1 MTHEPIRKISGLLIS
16 AFFVCLSLPA
26 AGQVAAVYDQGMN
39 GLFRQ
44 LQRLQTTAAVL
55 HTGAHPDD
63 EDSALVAYHARRVHA
78 RTGYLSLTRGSGGQ
92 NIIGAEQS
100 DALGVIRSEELLQA
114 RRLDGASQ
122 YFTRAN
128 DFGFS
133 KTLSEAQRVWPENAV
148 LADVVYTIR
157 KFRPDVIVSRWDGTA
172 TDGHGHHQFAGYLTP
187 LAIEA
192 AADSSRFPE
201 QLVNGLTPWQVQK
214 LYVSERNASPSPDS
228 SLLRIN
234 TGEYDPLSGH
244 SYFQIGMQG
253 RSQQKTQQMGS
264 LELQGSQYSVL
275 RRASSN
281 QDIVVPESS
290 VFGGINTS
298 VSGIARFE
306 PQASA
311 GFIEK
316 LGNLQDLLASVLRD
330 FEPLEP
336 DASVP
341 SLAAAHT
348 LVREVIA
355 ASQDQEARR
364 LLEEKRREL
373 EQALLLAAGIR
384 IDALIDRETLEPGS
398 VATVAV
404 RAYMPEMTQARIID
418 STIEGP
424 AGWLFAPSP
433 EAALT
438 NEISMRGAD
447 HFDAQRVY
455 RVSVPRDAQFT
466 QPYWLVEDRQG
477 SAYAWGNDPGAKT
490 LPFAKPLLVASVT
503 VEIGGIEIS
512 AEREVEYR
520 QLDRVRGELRR
531 RVDVVPSVSVE
542 PATDLLVIPK
552 SIAAAPIPVVLT
564 IQNNS
569 DEEIS
574 GTAQL
579 SLPPGWQLEPS
590 FADFAMAP
598 APASASLAF
607 TVRPP
612 EDVEAGRYR
621 LLSSAI
627 VAGTRF
633 DQTVREIAYPHIRTH
648 RTYRIATTEIQIVDV
663 VVADVQVGYIMG
675 SGDTVPAALR
685 RMGVNV
691 SLLSD
696 ADLTSGDLSQ
706 FDTLIIG
713 IRASQTREAFVANNA
728 RLLAFVEQGGT
739 LIVQYQQ
746 PDFASKGLAPYPV
759 SMDGNVRVVDETA
772 AITVLAPDHPVFNF
786 PNRIGVQDFDGWVQ
800 ERNNYNFTDFDRENF
815 TPLTEA
821 HDEGEP
827 ASDGAMLHTRIGN
840 GHYVYTSY
848 SWFRQLP
855 NGVPGAYRIFANL
868 LSLPAAPEPMDNR

>member
-1 MTHEPIRKISGLLIS
+1 MNHEPICKISGLLAS
-16 AFFVCLSLPA
+16 VFFVCLSLPA
-26 AGQVAAVYDQGMN
+26 AGQVDAVYDQGIN

-100 DALGVIRSEELLQA
+100 DALGVIRTEELLQA

-133 KTLSEAQRVWPENAV
+133 KTLSEAQQVWPEKAL
-148 LADVVYTIR
+148 LADMVYTIR
-157 KFRPDVIVSRWDGTA
+157 KFRPNVIVSRWNGTV
-172 TDGHGHHQFAGYLTP
+172 TDGHGHHQFTGYLTP

-192 AADSSRFPE
+192 AADASRFPE
-201 QLVNGLTPWQVQK
+201 QLVDGLTPWQVQK
-214 LYVSERNASPSPDS
+214 LYVSERNASSSTDSP
-228 SLLRIN
+228 LLRIN
-234 TGEYDPLSGH
+234 TGEYDPLSGQ

-275 RRASSN
+275 RRVSSSR
-281 QDIVVPESS
+281 DTVTAESS
-290 VFGGINTS
+290 VFDGINTS

-306 PQASA
+306 PHSV
-311 GFIEK
+311 GLIET
-316 LGNLQDLLASVLRD
+316 LGNLQDLLASVLKD
-330 FEPLEP
+330 FDPLEP

-348 LVREVIA
+348 LVRQAIA
-355 ASQDQEARR
+355 TSQDPEARR
-364 LLEEKRREL
+364 LLEEKRTEL
-373 EQALLLAAGIR
+373 ERALLLAAGIR

-398 VATVAV
+398 HATVAV
-404 RAYMPEMTQARIID
+404 RTYTPDVSQARMIGA
-418 STIEGP
+418 TIHGP
-424 AGWLFAPSP
+424 ANWLFAPSP
-433 EAALT
+433 EAALA
-438 NEISMRGAD
+438 NEASTRRTD
-447 HFDAQRVY
+447 RFDDQRVF
-455 RVSVPRDAQFT
+455 RVTVPRDAQLT
-466 QPYWLVEDRQG
+466 QPYWLTEERRG
-477 SAYAWGNDPGAKT
+477 SAYAWGNDSEAQT
-490 LPFAKPLLVASVT
+490 LPFAEPLLVASVT

-512 AEREVEYR
+512 TDQEVEYR

-531 RVDVVPSVSVE
+531 RIDVVPTVSVKPE
-542 PATDLLVIPK
+542 TDLLVIPQ
-552 SIAAAPIPVVLT
+552 SRAAAPINTVLT
-564 IQNNS
+564 IHNNS
-569 DEEIS
+569 DEAIS

-579 SLPPGWQLEPS
+579 SLPPDWQVEPS
-590 FADFAMAP
+590 SMDFVMGP
-598 APASASLAF
+598 APSSYALTF
-607 TVRPP
+607 TVRLP
-612 EDVEAGRYR
+612 EDIDAGRYQ
-621 LLSSAI
+621 LLSSAN

-633 DQTVREIAYPHIRTH
+633 DKSSQEIAYPHIRTH
-648 RTYRIATTEIQIVDV
+648 RTYRTAATEIQVVDV
-663 VVADVQVGYIMG
+663 TVADVRVGYIMG

-685 RMGVNV
+685 RLGVNI

-696 ADLTSGDLSQ
+696 ADLTSGDLSE

-746 PDFASKGLAPYPV
+746 PDFASKGLAPFPV

-868 LSLPAAPEPMDNR
+868 LSLPAAPEPIDDK

>member
-1 MTHEPIRKISGLLIS
+1 MNHEPICKISGLLAS

-26 AGQVAAVYDQGMN
+26 AGQVDAVYDQGMN

-100 DALGVIRSEELLQA
+100 DALGVIRTEELLQA

-122 YFTRAN
+122 YFTRAT

-148 LADVVYTIR
+148 LADMVYTIR
-157 KFRPDVIVSRWDGTA
+157 NFRPDVIVSRWNGTA
-172 TDGHGHHQFAGYLTP
+172 TDGHGHHQFAGYLTS

-201 QLVNGLTPWQVQK
+201 QLVDGLTPWQVQK

-228 SLLRIN
+228 PLLRIN
-234 TGEYDPLSGH
+234 TGEYDPLSGQ

-275 RRASSN
+275 RQISSN
-281 QDIVVPESS
+281 QDTVVPESS
-290 VFGGINTS
+290 VFDGINTS
-298 VSGIARFE
+298 VRGIARFE

-348 LVREVIA
+348 LVREALA
-355 ASQDQEARR
+355 AAQGQEARR

-404 RAYMPEMTQARIID
+404 RAYMPDMTQARIIE
-418 STIEGP
+418 SRVEGP
-424 AGWLFAPSP
+424 AGWLFEPSP

-447 HFDAQRVY
+447 HFDAQHVY

-466 QPYWLVEDRQG
+466 QPYWLVEEKQG
-477 SAYAWGNDPGAKT
+477 SAYAWGNDYEAKT

-542 PATDLLVIPK
+542 PATDLLVIPQ

-569 DEEIS
+569 DEAIS

-590 FADFAMAP
+590 VADFAMAP

-612 EDVEAGRYR
+612 ENVEAGRYR
-621 LLSSAI
+621 LLSSAN
-627 VAGTRF
+627 VAGTSF

-648 RTYRIATTEIQIVDV
+648 RTYQTATTEIQIVDV
-663 VVADVQVGYIMG
+663 AVADVQVGYIMG

-696 ADLTSGDLSQ
+696 ADLTSGDLSE

-746 PDFASKGLAPYPV
+746 PDFASKGLSPYPV
-759 SMDGNVRVVDETA
+759 SMDGNVRVVDENA
-772 AITVLAPDHPVFNF
+772 PITVLAPDHPVFNF

-827 ASDGAMLHTRIGN
+827 ASDGAMLHTRIGE

-868 LSLPAAPEPMDNR
+868 LSLPAAPEQMDNR

>member
-1 MTHEPIRKISGLLIS
+1 MNRKRIWKISGVLASTL
-16 AFFVCLSLPA
+16 FLCLSLPA
-26 AGQVAAVYDQGMN
+26 AGQVDAVYDQGIN

-63 EDSALVAYHARRVHA
+63 EDSALVAYHARRMHA

-100 DALGVIRSEELLQA
+100 DALGVIRTEELLQA

-133 KTLSEAQRVWPENAV
+133 KTLSEAQQVWPENEL
-148 LADVVYTIR
+148 LADMVLTIR
-157 KFRPDVIVSRWDGTA
+157 KFRPDVIVSRFNGTEI
-172 TDGHGHHQFAGYLTP
+172 DGHGHHQFAGYLTP
-187 LAIEA
+187 IAIEA
-192 AADSSRFPE
+192 AADASRFPE
-201 QLVNGLTPWQVQK
+201 QIADRVTAWQVQK
-214 LYVSERNASPSPDS
+214 LYVSERNVSPSSDS
-228 SLLRIN
+228 PLLRVN
-234 TGEYDPLSGH
+234 TGEYDPVSGK

-275 RRASSN
+275 RLASGSRN
-281 QDIVVPESS
+281 TSAVEDS
-290 VFGGINTS
+290 VFDGINIS

-306 PQASA
+306 PQASTK
-311 GFIEK
+311 FIET
-316 LGNLQDLLASVLRD
+316 LGQLQNLLASVLSD
-330 FEPLEP
+330 FNPLEP
-336 DASVP
+336 DTSIP
-341 SLAAAHT
+341 SLVEAHN
-348 LVREVIA
+348 LVREANA
-355 ASQDQEARR
+355 AAQHKEAQR

-398 VATVAV
+398 NATVAV
-404 RAYMPEMTQARIID
+404 RAYMPDVSQARIID
-418 STIEGP
+418 ATIHGP
-424 AGWLFAPSP
+424 AGWLFAHSS
-433 EAALT
+433 EAALA
-438 NEISMRGAD
+438 NEASMRRTD
-447 HFDAQRVY
+447 RFDDQRVFL
-455 RVSVPRDAQFT
+455 VTVPRDAQFT
-466 QPYWLVEDRQG
+466 EPYWLTEDRQD
-477 SAYAWGNDPGAKT
+477 SIYAWGNNSEAQT
-490 LPFAKPLLVASVT
+490 LPFAEPLLVASVT

-512 AEREVEYR
+512 TDREVEYR

-542 PATDLLVIPK
+542 PETDLLVVPK
-552 SIAAAPIPVVLT
+552 SRAVDPINVLLT
-564 IQNNS
+564 IHNNS
-569 DEEIS
+569 DKAIS

-579 SLPPGWQLEPS
+579 SLPPKWQVEPS
-590 FADFAMAP
+590 VVDFVMEP
-598 APASASLAF
+598 APSSSALNF
-607 TVRPP
+607 KVRLP
-612 EDVEAGRYR
+612 EGIDAGRYP
-621 LLSSAI
+621 LLSSAN
-627 VAGTRF
+627 VAGTLY
-633 DQTVREIAYPHIRTH
+633 DQTAQEISYPHIRTH
-648 RTYRIATTEIQIVDV
+648 RSYRTAATKIQVIDV
-663 VVADVQVGYIMG
+663 TVADVRVGYVMG

-685 RMGVNV
+685 RLGVNI

-696 ADLTSGDLSQ
+696 ADLNSGDLSE

-713 IRASQTREAFVANNA
+713 IRASQTRKAFVANNA
-728 RLLAFVEQGGT
+728 KLLTFVEQGGT

-759 SMDGNVRVVDETA
+759 RMDGNVRVVDENA
-772 AITVLAPDHPVFNF
+772 VITVLAPDHPVFNF
-786 PNRIGVQDFDGWVQ
+786 PNRIKAQDFDGWVQ

-821 HDEGEP
+821 HDEGEA
-827 ASDGAMLHTRIGN
+827 ASDGAMLHARIGD
-840 GHYVYTSY
+840 GHYIYTSY

-868 LSLPAAPEPMDNR
+868 LSLPAAPERVDNR

>member
-1 MTHEPIRKISGLLIS
+1 MNQEHILKISGLLAS
-16 AFFVCLSLPA
+16 VFFVCLSLPA
-26 AGQVAAVYDQGMN
+26 AGQVDAVYDQGVN

-100 DALGVIRSEELLQA
+100 DALGVIRTEELLQA

-148 LADVVYTIR
+148 LADMVYAIR
-157 KFRPDVIVSRWDGTA
+157 NFRPDVIVSRWNGTA

-192 AADSSRFPE
+192 AADASRFPE
-201 QLVNGLTPWQVQK
+201 QLVGGLTPWQVQK
-214 LYVSERNASPSPDS
+214 LYVSERNASPPPDS

-234 TGEYDPLSGH
+234 TGEYDLLSGQ

-275 RRASSN
+275 RRVSSN
-281 QDIVVPESS
+281 QDTVVPESS
-290 VFGGINTS
+290 VFDGINIS

-311 GFIEK
+311 GFIET
-316 LGNLQDLLASVLRD
+316 LGNLQDLLASVLRE

-348 LVREVIA
+348 LVREALA
-355 ASQDQEARR
+355 AAQGQEARR

-404 RAYMPEMTQARIID
+404 RAYMPEMTQARIIE

-424 AGWLFAPSP
+424 AGWLIAPSP
-433 EAALT
+433 EATLT
-438 NEISMRGAD
+438 NEISMRRAD

-466 QPYWLVEDRQG
+466 QPYWLLEDKQG
-477 SAYAWGNDPGAKT
+477 AAYAWGNDSEAKT

-542 PATDLLVIPK
+542 PATDLLVIPQ
-552 SIAAAPIPVVLT
+552 STAAAPIPVVLT

-569 DEEIS
+569 DEAIS

-579 SLPPGWQLEPS
+579 SLPPGWQLQPS
-590 FADFAMAP
+590 FADFSLAP
-598 APASASLAF
+598 APASAALAF
-607 TVRPP
+607 TVRLP
-612 EDVEAGRYR
+612 EDVDAARYR

-648 RTYRIATTEIQIVDV
+648 RTYQTATTEIQIVDV
-663 VVADVQVGYIMG
+663 AVADVQVGYIMG

-759 SMDGNVRVVDETA
+759 SMDGNVRVVDENA
-772 AITVLAPDHPVFNF
+772 AITLLAPDHPVFNF

-827 ASDGAMLHTRIGN
+827 ASDGAMLHTRIGE

-868 LSLPAAPEPMDNR
+868 LSLPAAPEQMDNR

>member
-1 MTHEPIRKISGLLIS
+1 MNHEPICKISGLLAS
-16 AFFVCLSLPA
+16 VFFVCLSLPA
-26 AGQVAAVYDQGMN
+26 AGQVDAVYDQGIN

-100 DALGVIRSEELLQA
+100 DALGVIRTEELLQA

-133 KTLSEAQRVWPENAV
+133 KTLSEAQQVWPEKAL
-148 LADVVYTIR
+148 LADMVYTIR
-157 KFRPDVIVSRWDGTA
+157 KFRPDVIVSRWNGTA
-172 TDGHGHHQFAGYLTP
+172 TDGHGHHQFTGYLTP

-192 AADSSRFPE
+192 AADASRFPE
-201 QLVNGLTPWQVQK
+201 QLVDGLTPWQVQK
-214 LYVSERNASPSPDS
+214 LYVSERNALPSSDSP
-228 SLLRIN
+228 LLQVN
-234 TGEYDPLSGH
+234 TGEYDPVSGQ

-253 RSQQKTQQMGS
+253 RSQQKTQQMGT

-275 RRASSN
+275 RLVSSSRN
-281 QDIVVPESS
+281 GVEDS
-290 VFGGINTS
+290 VFDGINTS
-298 VSGIARFE
+298 ISGIARFE
-306 PQASA
+306 PQPSSR
-311 GFIEK
+311 FIET
-316 LGNLQDLLASVLRD
+316 LGQLQDLLASVLSD
-330 FEPLEP
+330 FDPLEP
-336 DASVP
+336 DASIPYLVE
-341 SLAAAHT
+341 AHN
-348 LVREVIA
+348 LVREAHA
-355 ASQDQEARR
+355 AAQHKEAQR
-364 LLEEKRREL
+364 LLEEKHREL
-373 EQALLLAAGIR
+373 EKALLLTAGIR

-398 VATVAV
+398 HATVAV
-404 RAYMPEMTQARIID
+404 RTYMPDVSQARIIGA
-418 STIEGP
+418 TIHGP
-424 AGWLFAPSP
+424 ADWLFAPSP
-433 EAALT
+433 EAALA
-438 NEISMRGAD
+438 NEASMRRTD
-447 HFDAQRVY
+447 RFDDQRVF
-455 RVSVPRDAQFT
+455 RVTVPRDAQLT
-466 QPYWLVEDRQG
+466 QPYWLTEDRQG
-477 SAYAWGNDPGAKT
+477 SAYAWSNDSEAQT
-490 LPFAKPLLVASVT
+490 LPFAEPLLVASVT

-512 AEREVEYR
+512 TDQEVEYR

-531 RVDVVPSVSVE
+531 RIDVVPTVSVE
-542 PATDLLVIPK
+542 PETDLLVIPQYR
-552 SIAAAPIPVVLT
+552 AAAPINVVLT
-564 IQNNS
+564 IHNNS
-569 DEEIS
+569 DEAIS

-579 SLPPGWQLEPS
+579 SLPPDWQVEPS
-590 FADFAMAP
+590 SIDFAMEP
-598 APASASLAF
+598 APSSSALTF
-607 TVRPP
+607 TVRLP
-612 EDVEAGRYR
+612 EDIDAGRYQ
-621 LLSSAI
+621 LLSSAN

-633 DQTVREIAYPHIRTH
+633 DMSSQEIAYPHIRTH
-648 RTYRIATTEIQIVDV
+648 RTYRTAATEIQVVDV
-663 VVADVQVGYIMG
+663 TVADVRVGYIMG

-685 RMGVNV
+685 RLGVNI

-696 ADLTSGDLSQ
+696 ADLTSGDLSE

-827 ASDGAMLHTRIGN
+827 ASDGAMLHTRIGS

-868 LSLPAAPEPMDNR
+868 LSLPAAPEPMDNE

>member
-1 MTHEPIRKISGLLIS
+1 MNHEPICKISGLLAS

-26 AGQVAAVYDQGMN
+26 AGQVDAVYDQGMN

-100 DALGVIRSEELLQA
+100 DALGVIRTEELLQA

-122 YFTRAN
+122 YFTRAY

-133 KTLSEAQRVWPENAV
+133 KTLSEAQRVWPEKAL
-148 LADVVYTIR
+148 LADMVYTIR
-157 KFRPDVIVSRWDGTA
+157 KFRPDVIVSRWNGTV

-187 LAIEA
+187 RAIEA
-192 AADSSRFPE
+192 AADASRFPE
-201 QLVNGLTPWQVQK
+201 QLVDGLTPWQVQK
-214 LYVSERNASPSPDS
+214 LYVSERNASSSTDSP
-228 SLLRIN
+228 LLRIN
-234 TGEYDPLSGH
+234 TGEYDPLSGQ

-275 RRASSN
+275 RRVSSSR
-281 QDIVVPESS
+281 DTVTAESS
-290 VFGGINTS
+290 VFDGINTS

-306 PQASA
+306 PHSV
-311 GFIEK
+311 GIIET

-330 FEPLEP
+330 FDPLEP
-336 DASVP
+336 DASIP

-348 LVREVIA
+348 LVREAIA
-355 ASQDQEARR
+355 TSQDQEAQR

-373 EQALLLAAGIR
+373 ERALLLAGGIR

-398 VATVAV
+398 VASVAV
-404 RAYMPEMTQARIID
+404 RAYMPDMTQARIIE

-424 AGWLFAPSP
+424 DGWSFAPSP

-438 NEISMRGAD
+438 NEISMRRAD
-447 HFDAQRVY
+447 RFDAQRIF
-455 RVSVPRDAQFT
+455 RVFVPRDAQFT
-466 QPYWLVEDRQG
+466 QPYWLIEDRQG
-477 SAYAWGNDPGAKT
+477 SSYTWDNDSQSQT
-490 LPFAKPLLVASVT
+490 LPFAEPLLVASVT
-503 VEIGGIEIS
+503 VEIGGIEIN

-520 QLDRVRGELRR
+520 QLDRVRGEIRR

-542 PATDLLVIPK
+542 PETDLLVIPQ
-552 SIAAAPIPVVLT
+552 SIAATPIPVVLT
-564 IQNNS
+564 IHNNS
-569 DEEIS
+569 DEAIS

-612 EDVEAGRYR
+612 ENVEAGRYR
-621 LLSSAI
+621 LLSSAN
-627 VAGTRF
+627 VAGTGF

-648 RTYRIATTEIQIVDV
+648 RTYQTATTEIQIVDV
-663 VVADVQVGYIMG
+663 AVADVQVGYIMG

-696 ADLTSGDLSQ
+696 ADLTSGDLSE

-759 SMDGNVRVVDETA
+759 SMDRNVRVVDETA

-821 HDEGEP
+821 HDEGES

-868 LSLPAAPEPMDNR
+868 LSLPAAPEPIDNK